1 VLAVV
6 AASILLTWLVCA
18 AVFIGIGSSFLGQI
32 RKEYALTD
40 AFWIGIAIAVAI
52 LEIYHFVRPVD
63 LGATTLIACFGF
75 VGALLRRRSLLREL
89 KKIRSIG
96 LWTALCYITLI
107 VLLALRSAGPCEHYD
122 TGLYGAAA
130 IRWATTYP
138 VVPGL
143 ANLHGRLGYHS
154 SVFLCL
160 AALDQGVW
168 VDLAHHLFVGLII
181 AGLLA
186 YIVPA
191 YFRLLRGTSIS
202 SGDWFFSI
210 LLIPAMFWAA
220 EGQIVGSMTDVPATA
235 ACFAGAALLFRGFSK
250 ELSAR
255 DDSSSPDQRLVVA
268 MALFALAAVFKLSTV
283 VVAGLG
289 WSIAFLQLWSLTMK
303 SGKRIQ
309 LIAASLVLSA
319 AIVVPWIACGLV
331 QSGYPFYPKALL
343 GMPVDW
349 QVPSAAANWETAA
362 IRSWA
367 RMPHARL
374 SETQGFRWIGSW
386 VRGNSRNREGL
397 EVPILIAMAG
407 GLACI
412 FALVRRKRTGA
423 WQGLWLLIP
432 SLAGC
437 LFWFLQ
443 APDPRFG
450 EAAIWTTAGTLGTLG
465 VVYLFQDKELKWRR
479 IALLGL
485 AAITAW
491 CLYPRTLWRLSAR
504 PLLGVHGFLRLPVV
518 KVVSRQTLSG
528 LVVYVPAEG
537 DKCWDA
543 PLPCTPYLN
552 KTLRLRRAE
561 SMRWGFASEGLP
573 DVPDVAGPI
582 PGK

>member
-1 VLAVV
+1 VLGVV

-18 AVFIGIGSSFLGQI
+18 SVFIGIGSSFLGQI

-40 AFWIGIAIAVAI
+40 AFWTGLAIAVAI
-52 LEIYHFVRPVD
+52 LEIYHFVRPID
-63 LGATTLIACFGF
+63 LGATSLIACFGF
-75 VGALLRRRSLLREL
+75 VGAFLSRRSLLAEL
-89 KKIRSIG
+89 RKIKSIG
-96 LWTALCYITLI
+96 FWTALCYTMPI

-138 VVPGL
+138 VVPGI

-154 SVFLCL
+154 SVFLCI

-168 VDLAHHLFVGLII
+168 RDLAHHLFVGLLI

-191 YFRLLRGTSIS
+191 YFRLLRSTSTS
-202 SGDWFFSI
+202 SADWYLSI
-210 LLIPAMFWAA
+210 LLIPAMFWTG
-220 EGQIVGSMTDVPATA
+220 EGQIVGSMTDVPAAA
-235 ACFAGAALLFRGFSK
+235 ACFAATALLFSSLGRDFSK
-250 ELSAR
+250 GNN
-255 DDSSSPDQRLVVA
+255 SSSPDPRPVVA

-289 WSIAFLQLWSLTMK
+289 WSIAFLQLWSLTKK
-303 SGKRIQ
+303 SEKRIQ
-309 LIAASLVLSA
+309 LIATSLVLSA
-319 AIVVPWIACGLV
+319 AIVLPWIACGLV

-343 GMPVDW
+343 GMPLDW

-367 RMPHARL
+367 RVPHARL

-397 EVPILIAMAG
+397 EVPFFIAIAG
-407 GLACI
+407 GLAGI
-412 FALVRRKRTGA
+412 FSLARRKRTEA
-423 WQGLWLLIP
+423 WPGLWLLIP

-437 LFWFLQ
+437 VFWFLQ
-443 APDPRFG
+443 APDLRFG
-450 EAAIWTTAGTLGTLG
+450 EAAIWTTAATLGTLG
-465 VVYLFQDKELKWRR
+465 VICLFQDKELRWRR

-491 CLYPRTLWRLSAR
+491 CLYPRTLWRVSAR
-504 PLLGVHGFLRLPVV
+504 PLLGVHWFLRLPVV

-537 DKCWDA
+537 DQCWDA
-543 PLPCTPYLN
+543 PLPCTPYFN

-573 DVPDVAGPI
+573 DVPDMAGPI
-582 PGK
+582 SGK